1 MQLPDV
7 PFLYHRIFCAVN
19 EKNRHVLSLKI
30 CTICESL
37 EEKSVSKTL
46 LPTKLSVLF
55 YTKYTTML
63 IKKPGSDL
71 LLCSATFTTTCFKN
85 LNGVSKIIQLISWG
99 YLAAYMIDN
108 EAPML
113 KYKIEIP
120 SSPKCQLFDLV
131 FIGDKFYDRPDIL
144 YLLFSIRQVL
154 TFAFAAS
161 AKVKSNQ
168 VYLLKCNL
176 KTFKFMASIPMKIQ
190 YSRMGSERLLEDNEW
205 QIVALIVFYEKFL
218 VLNMIRPELP
228 WNCENHTKKYSF
240 NLHSAGDGRG
250 IRFSYTYC

>member
-1 MQLPDV
+1 
-7 PFLYHRIFCAVN
+7 
-19 EKNRHVLSLKI
+19 
-30 CTICESL
+30 
-37 EEKSVSKTL
+37 
-46 LPTKLSVLF
+46 
-55 YTKYTTML
+55 
-63 IKKPGSDL
+63 
-71 LLCSATFTTTCFKN
+71 
-85 LNGVSKIIQLISWG
+85 VSKIIQLISWG

-190 YSRMGSERLLEDNEW
+190 YSRMGNERLLEDNEW

-218 VLNMIRPELP
+218 VLDMIRPELP

-250 IRFSYTYC
+250 IRFSYTYY